1 MAESAIADRN
11 TRLGSNRTLGYEL
24 REPFP
29 GETKYFKEN
38 PKVTGMATEDGKITI
53 NPFADLSEEEKQSV
67 IKNEATRLWIRDNK
81 PDLNFD
87 LTPEQKKFF
96 EGTEYGKPENS
107 EHAKATIVARIIA
120 GDPSAGTPT
129 QQQRAAVD
137 QISTKVPKDGNQT
150 SRLQQSPQPPAM
162 AGKYGNREDGSPK
175 GGGWLGEIKL
185 PDGSVATEYTVQSQ
199 AVAVDGKQIDF
210 PLLVPTLTAEEVEL
224 LRTDIIPNQ
233 KAIPDG
239 IMQKSVDH
247 ARSRL
252 ESKNSV
258 FVDSP
263 LKIELESGYKAGKTE
278 TPQQSPT
285 GFGAPK
291 LQQAPAPDSQP
302 PPNMADYKPHDVSTP
317 RLDRWAQMQKNPF
330 GTNTNMGPPTAAQ
343 SDYKRMASDYGQ
355 ALRTLR
361 RAGRRGDA
369 SASLAA
375 VDVANQAR
383 DMGVQGVQGIRRS
396 EDQRVA
402 EQRYEATLGQ
412 ITGDREATLNGA
424 GGAVQAPRL
433 DAGVQTPR
441 LDAGV
446 QTPRLDAMA
455 PGTLGAGRTTAAT
468 GDLLQQRKGLFE
480 RMKTGVTPEMQSEA
494 AGLGVTASGWQ
505 KGLSRLGAGA
515 TTAATGDL
523 LQQRKSLFDRMKS
536 GVTPEMEGEAAGLG
550 VTASGWQKGLSRL
563 GAMAPAPHEDAPA
576 PPGASAAKSMFAGT
590 PFDSGASV
598 PTRTPMQGMGPQT
611 PRLDGGSQAPSA
623 GTGGT
628 TPSKAVAPK
637 GPFAPFSAKT
647 HNMDMNE
654 GGGRPGQVS
663 LQDQNNF
670 FLNIEKN
677 YSGAGHSE
685 FKDITR
691 ELQKQA
697 RNGGVGTR
705 YAAQFQGDLI
715 DVFKTYDILS
725 KSPLGKDLP
734 SPPNEKTL
742 KSNPEALSEWISEV
756 NQRKLDLHVE
766 QKKSE
771 GQL

>member
-1 MAESAIADRN
+1 
-11 TRLGSNRTLGYEL
+11 
-24 REPFP
+24 
-29 GETKYFKEN
+29 
-38 PKVTGMATEDGKITI
+38 
-53 NPFADLSEEEKQSV
+53 
-67 IKNEATRLWIRDNK
+67 
-81 PDLNFD
+81 
-87 LTPEQKKFF
+87 
-96 EGTEYGKPENS
+96 
-107 EHAKATIVARIIA
+107 
-120 GDPSAGTPT
+120 
-129 QQQRAAVD
+129 
-137 QISTKVPKDGNQT
+137 
-150 SRLQQSPQPPAM
+150 M

-291 LQQAPAPDSQP
+291 LQQTPAPDSQP
-302 PPNMADYKPHDVSTP
+302 PPNMADIKTP
-317 RLDRWAQMQKNPF
+317 GIDRWERMQSRPF

-355 ALRTLR
+355 ALRNLR

-369 SASLAA
+369 QASLAA
-375 VDVANQAR
+375 VDVANEAR
-383 DMGVQGVQGIRRS
+383 EAGVQGVQGIRRS

-402 EQRYEATLGQ
+402 EQRYEAEIGKLTRG
-412 ITGDREATLNGA
+412 REATLNGA

-455 PGTLGAGRTTAAT
+455 PGTLGAGRTTAAS

-505 KGLSRLGAGA
+505 KGLSRL
-515 TTAATGDL
+515 D
-523 LQQRKSLFDRMKS
+523 
-536 GVTPEMEGEAAGLG
+536 GEAAQDTFKTGGFVGRGAGSMIPGGQQQDYVVPVPEEYGGDQYFSKNEQSSVGVGGTAGLG
-550 VTASGWQKGLSRL
+550 GGTQPSRL
-563 GAMAPAPHEDAPA
+563 GA
-576 PPGASAAKSMFAGT
+576 
-590 PFDSGASV
+590 
-598 PTRTPMQGMGPQT
+598 
-611 PRLDGGSQAPSA
+611 APSA

-756 NQRKLDLHVE
+756 NQRKLDLYVE

>member
-1 MAESAIADRN
+1 
-11 TRLGSNRTLGYEL
+11 
-24 REPFP
+24 
-29 GETKYFKEN
+29 
-38 PKVTGMATEDGKITI
+38 
-53 NPFADLSEEEKQSV
+53 
-67 IKNEATRLWIRDNK
+67 
-81 PDLNFD
+81 
-87 LTPEQKKFF
+87 
-96 EGTEYGKPENS
+96 
-107 EHAKATIVARIIA
+107 
-120 GDPSAGTPT
+120 
-129 QQQRAAVD
+129 
-137 QISTKVPKDGNQT
+137 
-150 SRLQQSPQPPAM
+150 M

-291 LQQAPAPDSQP
+291 LQQTPAPDSQP
-302 PPNMADYKPHDVSTP
+302 PPNMADIKTP
-317 RLDRWAQMQKNPF
+317 GIDRWERMQSRPF

-355 ALRTLR
+355 ALRNLR

-369 SASLAA
+369 QASLAA
-375 VDVANQAR
+375 VDVANEAR
-383 DMGVQGVQGIRRS
+383 EAGVQGVQGIRRS

-402 EQRYEATLGQ
+402 EQRYEAEIGKLTRG
-412 ITGDREATLNGA
+412 REATLNGA

-455 PGTLGAGRTTAAT
+455 PGTLGAGRTTAAS

-536 GVTPEMEGEAAGLG
+536 GVTPEMQSEAAGLG

-563 GAMAPAPHEDAPA
+563 DGEAAQDTFKTGGFVGRGAGSMI
-576 PPGASAAKSMFAGT
+576 PGGQQQDYVVPVPEEYGGDQYFSKNEQSSVGVGGTAGLGGGT
-590 PFDSGASV
+590 QPSRLGA
-598 PTRTPMQGMGPQT
+598 
-611 PRLDGGSQAPSA
+611 APSA

-756 NQRKLDLHVE
+756 NQRKLDLYVE